1 MIDSQEFDASLKDL
15 LKRLDDLPGKIEAN
29 IVRGALRVALK
40 PIFEAAKAAAPV
52 GDTGRLQQS
61 VRVSSSIK
69 SRRGEVISQV
79 KAGGKTPK
87 GYAFHAYMVER
98 GTKPHGKHPGTPARP
113 FMETAFNEHSDEFVK
128 LYSDYMRK
136 RIPKELGKRGI
147 S

>member
-1 MIDSQEFDASLKDL
+1 MQSQEFDASLKDL
-15 LKRLDDLPGKIEAN
+15 LKRLDQVPGKIEAN

-40 PIFEAAKAAAPV
+40 PIFEAAKADAPV
-52 GDTGRLQQS
+52 GETGRLQQS
-61 VRVSSSIK
+61 VRISSGIK
-69 SRRGEVISQV
+69 AKRGEVISQV
-79 KAGGKTPK
+79 KAGGKTPN

-113 FMETAFNEHSDEFVK
+113 FMQNAFDEHSDEFVQ